1 MSSLF
6 PEKVRE
12 QLYQDAKEEK
22 QENKSGVNTFAQ
34 IEGASEKK
42 VRPNAS
48 LYEETTIFFADLVG
62 FTSWS
67 SKRTPIEVFELL
79 ETLYSAFDDIA
90 ARRGVFKVE
99 TIGDCYVA
107 ATGLPEPQ
115 ADHAVILVKFAQDCM
130 TQFSQLTH
138 DLVDTLGA
146 DTAELE
152 MRVGLHSGA
161 TTAGVLRGAKGRF
174 QLFGDTVNTAA
185 RMESNGVRGRI
196 QVSQATA
203 DALIAKGKSHWLTPR
218 EDKVVAKGKGEM
230 QTYFVAP
237 KSERD

>member
-1 MSSLF
+1 
-6 PEKVRE
+6 
-12 QLYQDAKEEK
+12 
-22 QENKSGVNTFAQ
+22 
-34 IEGASEKK
+34 
-42 VRPNAS
+42 
-48 LYEETTIFFADLVG
+48 LYEETTIFFADLAG
-62 FTSWS
+62 LTSWS

-79 ETLYSAFDDIA
+79 ETIYSAFDIIA
-90 ARRGVFKVE
+90 AKRGVFKVE

-107 ATGLPEPQ
+107 ATGIPQPQ

-138 DLVDTLGA
+138 DLVATLGE
-146 DTAELE
+146 DTAQLE

-196 QVSQATA
+196 HVSQATA
-203 DALIAKGKSHWLTPR
+203 NALIAKGKSHWLTAR
-218 EDKVVAKGKGEM
+218 EDKVIAKGKGEM

-237 KSERD
+237 KTDKSVFTAPSFDETSSVDSNEALERWARKAQIYVQHSEKVDTNI